1 MAPSLP
7 PDKPKRCC
15 AAVVPLESKQRSVPF
30 ARSAPQPWP
39 RPPATLPSPP
49 PTISRFAFFPAP
61 PFTDAKLAPYAF
73 LPLSFFLQPFFV
85 LHKASAAAASSVP
98 SSRARRRIDASLPSS
113 PNPKS
118 AKRTRDVDAQD
129 EEDSELYKQLRL
141 EAFHRIWSRIQSTI
155 DVCPSR
161 ISLIPFRVS
170 ILTSSYE

>member
-1 MAPSLP
+1 MQASVNG
-7 PDKPKRCC
+7 RS

-30 ARSAPQPWP
+30 TRSAPQPWP

-61 PFTDAKLAPYAF
+61 PFMDAKLAPYAF

-129 EEDSELYKQLRL
+129 EEDSELCERFRL

>member
-1 MAPSLP
+1 MNGRS
-7 PDKPKRCC
+7 

-85 LHKASAAAASSVP
+85 LHKASPAAASSVP
-98 SSRARRRIDASLPSS
+98 SSRARRRIDASPPSS

-129 EEDSELYKQLRL
+129 EEDSELCERFRL